1 VRFFYQLVSFFNLM
15 VNARGAFLLNCALI
29 LVSLD
34 CQMRSNPYSILN
46 NIMKNKKHL
55 ISSRAIGL
63 GCLLVGASSAA
74 NAALVAYE
82 DFDYAGSTNLTLSND
97 NNGTGWDAAWATTG
111 VSGLT
116 TSGSGKSLYFDQ
128 GSNGLETDGSTHV
141 WTESSKG
148 NERDFT
154 GTVSLNSEVLYFTAL
169 VRGYSSA
176 TSGGATEA
184 DLRFTFHTGTGA
196 SGSMR
201 ANVGITDGTLFAAAA
216 TDGYGSG
223 DTEANAF
230 LDDTTYLLAMRR
242 DSSSIRASLIAADG
256 DASSFAS
263 QPGTWQ
269 VNQAGATG
277 AGLTSIRFV
286 TNGDGDG
293 GLRVDEMRIATDW
306 DSAVNGL
313 ILVPEPSS
321 YALLAGLLA
330 LTSVM
335 IRRRK

>member
-1 VRFFYQLVSFFNLM
+1 MQ
-15 VNARGAFLLNCALI
+15 
-29 LVSLD
+29 
-34 CQMRSNPYSILN
+34 SNPYSILN

-63 GCLLVGASSAA
+63 GCLLVGASSVA

-82 DFDYAGSTNLTLSND
+82 DFDYAGGTNLTLSND

-111 VSGLT
+111 VSGLR

-141 WTESSKG
+141 WSESSKG

-201 ANVGITDGTLFAAAA
+201 GNVGITNGTLFAAAA

-242 DSSSIRASLIAADG
+242 DSTSIRASLIAADG

-277 AGLTSIRFV
+277 AGLTSIRFL

-313 ILVPEPSS
+313 IVPEPSS

>member
-1 VRFFYQLVSFFNLM
+1 
-15 VNARGAFLLNCALI
+15 
-29 LVSLD
+29 
-34 CQMRSNPYSILN
+34 
-46 NIMKNKKHL
+46 MKNKNYL
-55 ISSRAIGL
+55 NSYRAFVRGL
-63 GCLLVGASSAA
+63 GIGCFLIGASSV
-74 NAALVAYE
+74 NAALIAYE
-82 DFDYAGSTNLTLSND
+82 DFNYGGGTNLTLSTD
-97 NNGTGWDAAWATTG
+97 NNGTGWDSAWATTG

-116 TSGSGKSLYFDQ
+116 TSGSGQSLFFDQ
-128 GSNGLETDGSTHV
+128 GSNGLTTDGSTHV
-141 WTESSKG
+141 WSESSKG

-154 GTVSLNSEVLYFTAL
+154 GTVALNSEVLYFTAL
-169 VRGYSSA
+169 VRGYSSG
-176 TSGGATEA
+176 TSGGASEA

-201 ANVGITDGTLFAAAA
+201 GNVGITDGTLFAAAA
-216 TDGYGSG
+216 SNGYGSG

-263 QPGTWQ
+263 QPVTWQ

-277 AGLTSIRFV
+277 ASLTSIRFL

-293 GLRVDEMRIATDW
+293 GIRIDDLRIATDW
-306 DSAVNGL
+306 DSAVSG
-313 ILVPEPSS
+313 IVVPEPSS
-321 YALLAGLLA
+321 YALIGGLLA
-330 LTSVM
+330 MGVIM